1 MTFLI
6 GWVKEKGYIM
16 KYILFMLLGNF
27 VLIVVNF
34 DKMMGIEKTDIL
46 YRVRSLFNT
55 RTQQKE
61 QVILLYLA
69 FGCTG
74 NPCSSLSLLLQNC
87 WSRGMIPD
95 DGRARTGKT
104 SVLKKRPHNKNLQA
118 RSWVSICRERA
129 LHLHCTKIPK
139 GIPKEIIAQFVCDN
153 LQSVLTN
160 NNF

>member
-1 MTFLI
+1 MYMTFLI

-61 QVILLYLA
+61 QVI
-69 FGCTG
+69 
-74 NPCSSLSLLLQNC
+74 
-87 WSRGMIPD
+87 
-95 DGRARTGKT
+95 
-104 SVLKKRPHNKNLQA
+104 
-118 RSWVSICRERA
+118 
-129 LHLHCTKIPK
+129 
-139 GIPKEIIAQFVCDN
+139 
-153 LQSVLTN
+153 
-160 NNF
+160 